1 MPWRLIGFV
10 FLLALVVAFVG
21 LNLGNTSAINYGF
34 GILENVPIF
43 LSLAIAFILGALAA
57 VPITIASLRRRKQR
71 GARRPPDRARLRKPS
86 NEHELPPTVE
96 VRGRRARRNKQQEKE
111 TPQPQ
116 SQE

>member
-10 FLLALVVAFVG
+10 LLLALIVAFVG
-21 LNLGNTSAINYGF
+21 LNLGNSSAISFGF
-34 GILENVPIF
+34 ATLENVPIF

-71 GARRPPDRARLRKPS
+71 ELRKPSGRRLLRKPS

-96 VRGRRARRNKQQEKE
+96 ERGRRAQRRQKQQEE
-111 TPQPQ
+111 TVQPPQD
-116 SQE
+116 S